1 MAYTI
6 VKSDGT
12 VLTTIADGTINT
24 TSTSLGLPGRNYP
37 GYGQTLDTNF
47 VHMVENFA
55 ANTPPANPI
64 RGQLWY
70 NINNSTLY
78 VCPTNGAPNAN
89 VWLALTATSS
99 GGNTTFGA
107 VTVTGNL
114 AASNLSA
121 TNDITASN
129 LISSLNLTITGAA
142 NIGNATISNANIGT
156 LTTTAITSGSQSTNG
171 TLTGVWTANG
181 AGTANSVA
189 GTAMWVTGGNLVVTG
204 GGGIGIRTDNLM
216 YANGANIF
224 GGGAA
229 YSNSNVAAYLP
240 TYTGNVGTGATI
252 FVGTTVTTGANTT
265 AGTIT
270 GNWTLSS
277 GSRLQATYADLAE
290 RFEADTTYDPGTVVQ
305 LGGTKEITAVKLE
318 LSEDVFGVISN
329 SAAYL
334 MNAGAGDDQTHPPVA
349 VSGRVHVKVMGKVA
363 KGQRLVSAGNGIARA
378 ADQGEATAF
387 NTIGRALTDKT
398 TEGVGTVE
406 AIVII
411 R

>member
-114 AASNLSA
+114 SASNLTA
-121 TNDITASN
+121 TNDITSSN

>member
-229 YSNSNVAAYLP
+229 YGNSNVAAYLP

>member
-114 AASNLSA
+114 SASNLSA

-129 LISSLNLTITGAA
+129 LISSLNLTITGSA

-204 GGGIGIRTDNLM
+204 GGNIGIRTDNLM

-349 VSGRVHVKVMGKVA
+349 VSGRVHVKVMGQVA

-387 NTIGRALTDKT
+387 NTIGRALADKT
-398 TEGVGTVE
+398 THGVGTVE

>member
-1 MAYTI
+1 M
-6 VKSDGT
+6 
-12 VLTTIADGTINT
+12 
-24 TSTSLGLPGRNYP
+24 
-37 GYGQTLDTNF
+37 
-47 VHMVENFA
+47 
-55 ANTPPANPI
+55 
-64 RGQLWY
+64 
-70 NINNSTLY
+70 Y